1 MDLMLLMF
9 MMDVRE
15 ASKLFAGARICRV
28 LQDLK
33 ILVVVVQSHFHVKP
47 NICYVNNDN
56 NINIYF

>member
-1 MDLMLLMF
+1 MQDKHFMLEVVVDLMLLMF

-33 ILVVVVQSHFHVKP
+33 ILVVVV
-47 NICYVNNDN
+47 
-56 NINIYF
+56 